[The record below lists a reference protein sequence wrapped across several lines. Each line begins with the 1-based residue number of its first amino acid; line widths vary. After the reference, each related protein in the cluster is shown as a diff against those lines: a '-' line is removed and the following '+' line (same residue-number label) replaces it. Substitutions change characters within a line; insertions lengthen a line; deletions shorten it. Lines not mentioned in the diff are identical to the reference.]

1 MYVYLWSDNLR
12 YHGYHS
18 HSRRSESSQIEIQ
31 FTMSCRGGGI
41 VSFHSMPIYATIH
54 HSKIGEG
61 ISLCKYAFVPCEIRD
76 AGWDSVCTCTCLQ
89 WGINCVTD
97 RESWLF
103 DDHRPPSPHPTAKK
117 HHTTRTNSDMLHKI
131 PTSNNPTSSYTIIV
145 QYGAVFMQRPW
156 SPC

>member
-1 MYVYLWSDNLR
+1 MIVAEIVAELIVAGPDHL
-12 YHGYHS
+12 
-18 HSRRSESSQIEIQ
+18 SESSQIEIQ

-89 WGINCVTD
+89 
-97 RESWLF
+97 
-103 DDHRPPSPHPTAKK
+103 
-117 HHTTRTNSDMLHKI
+117 
-131 PTSNNPTSSYTIIV
+131 
-145 QYGAVFMQRPW
+145 
-156 SPC
+156 